1 MAISAHVK
9 PARELVKGDWINING
24 VARELKLI
32 QPSSIHPNTMAGLAI
47 GDGARLYP
55 VSLSAD
61 SEIEYVSNEEMEGGN
76 ED

>member
-1 MAISAHVK
+1 MATSAHVK

-24 VARELKLI
+24 VARKLKMI
-32 QPSSIHPNTMAGLAI
+32 YPSPFTMNAMVGLAI

-61 SEIEYVSNEEMEGGN
+61 AEIEYVSNEEMEGSN
-76 ED
+76 D